1 MTKTYIAGPMT
12 GLPDLNFPAFREA
25 AEWLLSMGYEVFS
38 PADANPDTS
47 LEWHECMRAD
57 IAQLVTCQC
66 IYLLPGW
73 EDSRG
78 AKLEHHIAERL
89 GMRIEFAPG
98 PLSEIQRL
106 RGEANVLRN
115 LLSETTRV
123 METLIDDDETCGESA
138 CQMASLKDKCIAA
151 LAGAAA

>member
-1 MTKTYIAGPMT
+1 MPTITLTITDAPG
-12 GLPDLNFPAFREA
+12 D
-25 AEWLLSMGYEVFS
+25 EVDILAVFDELQHAPS
-38 PADANPDTS
+38 CAHQVVLEIMARTRANWS
-47 LEWHECMRAD
+47 ID
-57 IAQLVTCQC
+57 IR
-66 IYLLPGW
+66 
-73 EDSRG
+73 RG

-151 LAGAAA
+151 LTGAAA